1 MKHQEIERKIQFS
14 NTDRVDELGASLPL
28 DVPQLVS
35 EYSGYTFS
43 SPNPEQEKLR
53 AEEAARAKPK
63 GYQPMEYTSMY
74 DTQGGYKPEEYKS
87 MYD

>member
-1 MKHQEIERKIQFS
+1 MEHKEIERKIQYS

-28 DVPQLVS
+28 ETPIVAG
-35 EYSGYTFS
+35 EFGYTFCTP
-43 SPNPEQEKLR
+43 SPEEEKLR
-53 AEEAARAKPK
+53 AEEAARARPK

-74 DTQGGYKPEEYKS
+74 ESQGGYKPEEYKS